1 MHVDGFREVI
11 REEERMSQTPH
22 KCLETVI
29 TFRASRDLVKTLT
42 KRAQERHITRSTLI
56 RDMLKN
62 TRESVGSEEATSVEM
77 NHVLR

>member
-1 MHVDGFREVI
+1 ML
-11 REEERMSQTPH
+11 TPDAR
-22 KCLETVI
+22 LDVVI

-42 KRAQERHITRSTLI
+42 DRAKERGISRSSAI

-62 TRESVGSEEATSVEM
+62 TRVSVGSEEATSVEM